1 MSAHDLIKEFKL
13 YLRQMAC
20 QPATIESY
28 SRDALSLLNYLE
40 SYGLS
45 YAQVHP
51 AIFKNFETYL
61 HNQLHDKPNTIRRM
75 IIGARQF
82 FRFLVK
88 QNYIEDSPLEY
99 VVIPRREEDPSASLS
114 SEQLT
119 LCLDLCHQQE
129 SGAKSARDI
138 LAFVL
143 LAFEGIK
150 ASELIN
156 IKWSDV
162 TGLNDVSDISTTR
175 SIFLT
180 IHSSRKRSIALS
192 AESLAAL
199 NKYRFFYNE
208 LQKSYSEKLRA
219 NFMFVGFQGR
229 GGTQILP
236 RLSRHGLKYILYEI
250 GDLSGL
256 NHLNTEILRHTA
268 IANFIAQ
275 GESVENIMQHLGLR
289 QAGNILK
296 HLPKHETQNAA
307 T

>member
-1 MSAHDLIKEFKL
+1 MSAPELIKEFKF
-13 YLRQMAC
+13 YLRKMSC

-40 SYGLS
+40 NYGLS

-51 AIFKNFETYL
+51 AIFKDFEKYL

-119 LCLDLCHQQE
+119 LCLELCRKQDIC
-129 SGAKSARDI
+129 AKSTRDI
-138 LAFVL
+138 AAFAL

-162 TGLNDVSDISTTR
+162 TGLSDTSELSTSR

-192 AESLAAL
+192 SESIIAL
-199 NKYRFFYNE
+199 SEYRIFYNE
-208 LQKSYSEKLRA
+208 MQKNYPEKLQA

-250 GDLSGL
+250 GNLVGL

-268 IANFIAQ
+268 IAKFVAQ
-275 GESVENIMQHLGLR
+275 GESVENIMQRLGLR

-296 HLPKHETQNAA
+296 HLPKQDIQNAA